1 MREKGQEGPMLLYL
15 VRHGEAQSEPADPSQ
30 SLSER
35 GLRDV
40 QKMAVHL
47 AGLNLPIDSIFHSR
61 KMRAKQTALV
71 FAEFLKPREGIQE
84 TEDLAPLDDPSVWEQ
99 RLRDRD
105 MDIMLVSHLPYL
117 PKLFSLLTCS
127 FIDDSTITFGNA
139 SVACLKKQNNGSWL
153 LRWMLGPEVVGSSC
167 GT

>member
-1 MREKGQEGPMLLYL
+1 MLLYL
-15 VRHGEAQSEPADPSQ
+15 VRHGEAQSELVDPSQ

-35 GLRDV
+35 GLRNV
-40 QKMAVHL
+40 QKMAAHL
-47 AGLNLPIDSIFHSR
+47 AGLNVHVDIIFHSQ
-61 KMRAKQTALV
+61 KMRARQTAAI
-71 FAEFLKPREGIQE
+71 FADFLKPREGIQE
-84 TEDLAPLDDPSVWEQ
+84 TDHLGPLDDPTVWEQ